1 MKKYKI
7 VFLKNY
13 LKYRKDSIIE
23 MDSDVI
29 QIRTSSGNRIY
40 KLTLLESKGIIRL
53 IKNNPTKL

>member
-13 LKYRKDSIIE
+13 LKYRKDSVIE

-29 QIRTSSGNRIY
+29 QIRTSAGNRIY